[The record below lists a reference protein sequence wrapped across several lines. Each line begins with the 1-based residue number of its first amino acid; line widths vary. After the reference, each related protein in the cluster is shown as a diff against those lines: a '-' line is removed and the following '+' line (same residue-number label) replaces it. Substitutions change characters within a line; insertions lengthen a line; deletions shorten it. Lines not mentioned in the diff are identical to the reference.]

1 MAEITSA
8 QIAKLRAMTNA
19 GMMDCKRA
27 LTETQGD
34 LDAAVD
40 YLRKKGMASAAKKA
54 LREAREGLIVKYI
67 APDRKSGVLVE
78 VNCQTDFVA
87 RNEGFRAFCDKVA
100 ESLAANPK
108 ADLEALRVEQV
119 AKTGE
124 NVQVPRHTRLEAGA
138 NGVLAAYIHHGSK
151 IGVLLEVGAGKAET
165 LNHEDF
171 KQLVGDITL
180 QIAAATPVAVCR
192 EQVDPALIAKER
204 EIGTEQAKGKPAAA
218 VEKII
223 QGKLEKYFQTVCL
236 VDQGFVKRNGEVSVK
251 EHAASVG
258 KALGDTIEIR
268 RFVRYQL
275 GDSISA

>member
-27 LTETQGD
+27 LTETKGD

-100 ESLAANPK
+100 ELLATNPK

-124 NVQVPRHTRLEAGA
+124 NVQVPRHTRLEAGP

-165 LNHEDF
+165 LNHDDF

-192 EQVDPALIAKER
+192 EQVDPALVAKER
-204 EIGTEQAKGKPAAA
+204 EIGAEQAKGKPAPA